1 MGTRTITLR
10 ISRGNSLP
18 TWSEFTVN
26 AADDWSVVDVLDH
39 IRHAMDP
46 SLLYRHSCHHGSCG
60 TCACRI
66 QGREALACRVT
77 VADLGDGPIM
87 IEPLQGFP
95 LIGDLVVD
103 LSEMVEA
110 IPPALTY
117 VEEDGQ
123 GRQQFE
129 SCIECGS
136 CMSACP
142 VPGVRNHTFIGP
154 APLAAMNRALQRQV
168 GESGEILGI
177 ALGVSGVP
185 ACERHF
191 SCSRV
196 CPTGVAPGRHIQ
208 ELRRRYTE
216 SGT

>member
-1 MGTRTITLR
+1 MAQRIVTLR
-10 ISRGNSLP
+10 ISRGSSS
-18 TWSEFTVN
+18 TSWSEFTIS
-26 AADDWSVVDVLDH
+26 AADDWSVVDLLEH
-39 IRHAMDP
+39 IRHAIDP

-77 VADLGDGPIM
+77 VAELGDGPITL
-87 IEPLQGFP
+87 EPLRGFP

-110 IPPALTY
+110 MPLALTT
-117 VEEDGQ
+117 VATDQSGMERFED
-123 GRQQFE
+123 
-129 SCIECGS
+129 CIECGS

-142 VPGVRNHTFIGP
+142 VPGLRSHTFVGP

-168 GESGEILGI
+168 GDKGEILYI
-177 ALGVSGVP
+177 ALGAQGVP
-185 ACERHF
+185 GCERHF
-191 SCSRV
+191 ACSRV

-208 ELRRRYTE
+208 ELRLQHTE
-216 SGT
+216 SRT

>member
-1 MGTRTITLR
+1 MAMRTITLR
-10 ISRGNSLP
+10 ISRGSSAAA
-18 TWSEFTVN
+18 WSEFTVD

-77 VADLGDGPIM
+77 VADLGDGPIT
-87 IEPLQGFP
+87 IEPLRGFP

-110 IPPALTY
+110 IPPALT
-117 VEEDGQ
+117 
-123 GRQQFE
+123 
-129 SCIECGS
+129 CIECGS

-142 VPGVRNHTFIGP
+142 VPALRKHTFVGP

-168 GESGEILGI
+168 GDAGKILGI
-177 ALGVSGVP
+177 ALGVTGIS
-185 ACERHF
+185 ACEKHF
-191 SCSRV
+191 AGSRV

-208 ELRRRYTE
+208 DLRRAYEKNNT
-216 SGT
+216 